1 MTDTVAASDNDTTTV
16 DFGLDPLPG
25 AALHTAL
32 ASARELGGLAPVRF
46 FGTNAVIVTG
56 YDDVREAFR
65 DDVGLPGG
73 ATYRMHTEPV
83 VGRTFIS
90 MDGKE
95 HDRHRQ
101 LATPAFRSRAVARFD
116 EDALLPLA
124 HELIDRFVARGKGD
138 LVTELT
144 TVLPFYAITRK
155 LGVPRA
161 SDEQMRTWADRML
174 TYPSDPDGAVGA
186 ARAFSEVIDPL
197 LDERRAAPTDDLLSE
212 LLAAEVDGEALDPDE
227 VCSTIRL
234 LFSVGA
240 TTTSHAMGN
249 LLSALLHRPDLLDR
263 VQREPELR
271 AGVVHEILRWEPPV
285 ASLPRLAPVDAV
297 VAGVPVPAGTMMLF
311 GIAAANRDP
320 RRWPDADRYDP
331 TREPHDIVTFGFGQK
346 FCPGAHLARREVL
359 TALDVVLERLPG
371 LRLGD
376 DAGSI
381 PVGGVLRHPTALHT
395 TWEV

>member
-1 MTDTVAASDNDTTTV
+1 MTPVADTTAPANV
-16 DFGLDPLPG
+16 DFALDLLRGPE
-25 AALHTAL
+25 LHEAL
-32 ASARELGGLAPVRF
+32 ASLRGAGGATPVKL
-46 FGTNAVIVTG
+46 FGTDALMVTG

-65 DDVGLPGG
+65 DDAGLPGG

-101 LATPAFRSRAVARFD
+101 LATPAFRSRAISRFD
-116 EDALLPLA
+116 EEALLPLA
-124 HELIDRFVARGKGD
+124 HELVDRFVARGQGD

-186 ARAFSEVIDPL
+186 ARAFSAVLDPL
-197 LDERRAAPTDDLLSE
+197 LDARRAVPESDLLSE
-212 LLAAEVDGEALDPDE
+212 LLAAEVDGRALDGDE

-234 LFSVGA
+234 MFSVGA

-249 LLSALLHRPDLLDR
+249 LLSALLHRPGLLER
-263 VQREPELR
+263 VRREPELR
-271 AGVVHEILRWEPPV
+271 AGTVHEILRWEPPV
-285 ASLPRLAPVDAV
+285 ASLPRLAPHDAV
-297 VAGVPVPAGTMMLF
+297 VAGQSVAAGTMLLF

-320 RRWPDADRYDP
+320 AIWPRDPDHFDP
-331 TREPHDIVTFGFGQK
+331 TREAHDIVTFGFGQK

-359 TALDVVLERLPG
+359 TVLDVVLERLPG
-371 LRLGD
+371 LRLAD
-376 DAGSI
+376 PDGSL
-381 PVGGVLRHPTALHT
+381 PVGGVLRHPTALHAVWST
-395 TWEV
+395 

>member
-1 MTDTVAASDNDTTTV
+1 MSPVADLAARATV
-16 DFGLDPLPG
+16 DLGLDPLPG
-25 AALHTAL
+25 MELHRVL
-32 ASARELGGLAPVRF
+32 AELRARGRVGPVRF
-46 FGTNAVIVTG
+46 FGTDAVAVTA

-65 DDVGLPGG
+65 DDVHLPGG

-124 HELIDRFVARGKGD
+124 HEVVDGFVGRGEGD
-138 LVTELT
+138 LVAELT

-161 SDEQMRTWADRML
+161 SDEQMRAWADRML
-174 TYPSDPDGAVGA
+174 TFPSDPDGAVA
-186 ARAFSEVIDPL
+186 AAHAFSEELDPL
-197 LDERRAAPTDDLLSE
+197 LAARRVTPDDDLISE
-212 LLAAEVDGEALDPDE
+212 LLAAEVDGQALDDDE

-234 LFSVGA
+234 LFAVGA

-249 LLSALLHRPDLLDR
+249 MLSALLHRPALLDEAR
-263 VQREPELR
+263 DEPSIR
-271 AGVVHEILRWEPPV
+271 AGILHELLRWEPPV
-285 ASLPRLAPVDAV
+285 ATLPRLAPEDAV
-297 VAGVPVPAGTMMLF
+297 VAGEPVPAGTMMLF
-311 GIAAANRDP
+311 AIAAANRDP
-320 RRWPDADRYDP
+320 AYWSDPDHFYAARAP
-331 TREPHDIVTFGFGQK
+331 QDIVTFGFGQK

-371 LRLGD
+371 LRLVD
-376 DAGSI
+376 NTGSV
-381 PVGGVLRHPTALHT
+381 PVGGVLRHPDALHVAWT
-395 TWEV
+395 A

>member
-1 MTDTVAASDNDTTTV
+1 MSTVADLAARATLDL
-16 DFGLDPLPG
+16 GIDPLPG
-25 AALHTAL
+25 MELHRVL
-32 ASARELGGLAPVRF
+32 AELRARGGVGPVRF
-46 FGTNAVIVTG
+46 FGMDAVAVTA

-65 DDVGLPGG
+65 DDVHLPGG

-116 EDALLPLA
+116 DDALLPLA
-124 HELIDRFVARGKGD
+124 HEVVDRFVGRGEGD
-138 LVTELT
+138 LVSELT

-161 SDEQMRTWADRML
+161 SDEEMRAWADRML
-174 TYPSDPDGAVGA
+174 TFPSDPGGAVAA
-186 ARAFSEVIDPL
+186 ARAFSEELDPL
-197 LDERRAAPTDDLLSE
+197 LAARRLAPDDDLISE
-212 LLAAEVDGEALDPDE
+212 LLAAEVDGQALDDDE

-234 LFSVGA
+234 LFAVGA

-249 LLSALLHRPDLLDR
+249 MLSALLHRPAMLEAA
-263 VQREPELR
+263 REDPVLR
-271 AGVVHEILRWEPPV
+271 AGIVHELLRWEPPV
-285 ASLPRLAPVDAV
+285 ATLPRLAPEDAV
-297 VAGVPVPAGTMMLF
+297 VGGEPVAAGTMMLF
-311 GIAAANRDP
+311 AIAAANRDP
-320 RRWPDADRYDP
+320 AYWPEPDHFDP
-331 TREPHDIVTFGFGQK
+331 TRAPQDIITFGFGQK

-371 LRLGD
+371 LRLVD
-376 DAGSI
+376 ETGSV
-381 PVGGVLRHPTALHT
+381 PVGGVLRHPDALHVVWT
-395 TWEV
+395 A